1 MSSLRDSLAQFSVDD
16 DEDQFQESTK
26 KKSTAPSDYFDSP
39 FDNSGDF
46 FNTRVSSSN
55 LFEKTRKMKEEGKRK
70 KEEYDDNF
78 SMMDSLNAELE
89 SALSDFTPFDKI
101 ADEMFSMDED
111 DELRMSLISQGR
123 KYNQAHGQSAE
134 ASEIEKV
141 FTKQEIALNQL
152 IQDVDKDIS
161 AIERDLNQMRMAR
174 VRSPKGLSDLVSA
187 KGSLH
192 NTKLS
197 AIKEINSMKRNIID
211 LNMKAKKGTE
221 DESQANLAA
230 SMALQQIISGDTR
243 DSLSDPELRNYARG
257 SIPES
262 DIPNY
267 EFSAAE
273 DFGEMDAERE
283 YEANESEG
291 DLYIKYENLGVQL
304 YAQVDDEDKV
314 VSIVARDKD
323 GNEVPNYPLPE
334 TDFDH
339 LTVHSDLGNVTDT
352 FHRNYKLERI

>member
-1 MSSLRDSLAQFSVDD
+1 
-16 DEDQFQESTK
+16 
-26 KKSTAPSDYFDSP
+26 
-39 FDNSGDF
+39 
-46 FNTRVSSSN
+46 
-55 LFEKTRKMKEEGKRK
+55 
-70 KEEYDDNF
+70 
-78 SMMDSLNAELE
+78 MMDSLNAELE

-211 LNMKAKKGTE
+211 LNMKAKKGTLKMSPKQILPLVWHCNRSSVVTLVIRSQIQNFEIMLE
-221 DESQANLAA
+221 DPFQNLIFQTMNLVRLKILEKWMQ
-230 SMALQQIISGDTR
+230 SVNTKQMNPKEIYTSNMRTSEFNYMPKLMTR
-243 DSLSDPELRNYARG
+243 
-257 SIPES
+257 
-262 DIPNY
+262 
-267 EFSAAE
+267 
-273 DFGEMDAERE
+273 
-283 YEANESEG
+283 
-291 DLYIKYENLGVQL
+291 IKLFL
-304 YAQVDDEDKV
+304 
-314 VSIVARDKD
+314 
-323 GNEVPNYPLPE
+323 L
-334 TDFDH
+334 
-339 LTVHSDLGNVTDT
+339 
-352 FHRNYKLERI
+352 